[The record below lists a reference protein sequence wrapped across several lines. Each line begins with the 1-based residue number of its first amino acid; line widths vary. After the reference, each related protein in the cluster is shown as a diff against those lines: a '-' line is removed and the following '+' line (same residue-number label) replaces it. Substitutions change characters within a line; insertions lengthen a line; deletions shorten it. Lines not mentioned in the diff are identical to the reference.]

1 MTLQDLIRRFRV
13 LANDKAVPYFWE
25 DAEVKDWLNDAQA
38 QAAVRGRLL
47 REDADPAVCRIALQA
62 GQSTY
67 ALHEAVFEL
76 ISVRL
81 VLASGDRPRAVEL
94 VSREWLDAHMADW
107 RECVDP
113 VRFAIQDDTQL
124 RLVGG
129 FEAGDA
135 LALDCYRLP
144 LKAMTELA
152 DKPELHQAHH
162 EHLILWPLHKGFGI
176 PDTEAFDPK
185 RSDSAEAGFT
195 AYFGPMPDSDLR
207 RMTRQD
213 VVHHNVAILA

>member
-13 LANDKAVPYFWE
+13 LSNDKVLPYFWE

-129 FEAGDA
+129 FEAGDV
-135 LALDCYRLP
+135 LALECYRLP
-144 LKAMTELA
+144 LKAMTELT

-162 EHLILWPLHKGFGI
+162 EHLILWPLHKGFDI